1 MVCRSSHA
9 LRAAAL
15 LAVALLV
22 VTPAV
27 APADAAPPPEPV
39 CGVCD
44 VSFDRAVADAGGPD
58 VNVSRSTLDVHVHE
72 NGSARFVVR
81 NHLRGDGT
89 AWVRN
94 NTAAVAEDLTYSE
107 HGLVTDR
114 TDLAVRVAG
123 DTAVVTYTA
132 TDFARSGVGG
142 VLLVDAFRDTRSTG
156 WEVNA
161 REFALHAPD
170 GWTFTAGP
178 TAGDRGTATWTGRE
192 SVDDDFVAFA
202 PDDGLV
208 SDAATQVTL
217 VVETGPQFLVNA
229 ALALAVPLVLLA
241 GAFHGFRS
249 VVDAVGAPA
258 DASRLGAAV
267 AALGGVVTAALVASG
282 SASSYFMVYATA
294 PLFAAVTAVV
304 VGGLAATGGLRTD
317 RRLAAAAVGT
327 PLLLGTVA
335 AVVGA
340 NAQPAVGLRTVGRA
354 LASGLLAAQA
364 WLFAVVAADWRGVT
378 AGWWRV
384 PVALAAPLVGVV
396 ALLGPAALLSPI
408 AATWFFLLFAAGL
421 PAYLLGAAVAP
432 RLRSV

>member
-1 MVCRSSHA
+1 M
-9 LRAAAL
+9 

-22 VTPAV
+22 VQPAV

-44 VSFDRAVADAGGPD
+44 VPFDRAVADAGGPD
-58 VNVSRSTLDVHVHE
+58 VNVSRSTLDVYVRE

-81 NHLRGDGT
+81 NRLRGDGT
-89 AWVRN
+89 AWVHN
-94 NTAAVAEDLTYSE
+94 NTGAVAEDLTYSE

-114 TDLAVRVAG
+114 TDLAVRMVE
-123 DTAVVTYTA
+123 DVAVVTFTVR
-132 TDFARSGVGG
+132 DFARDGFGD
-142 VLLVDAFRDTRSTG
+142 VLLVDAFRETDSTG

-178 TAGDRGTATWTGRE
+178 EPGDGGTATWTGRE

-208 SDAATQVTL
+208 PTAATQVTV

-241 GAFHGFRS
+241 GVFHGFRS
-249 VVDAVGAPA
+249 VVDAVGAPE

-267 AALGGVVTAALVASG
+267 AVLGGVVTVALVASG
-282 SASSYFMVYATA
+282 SVSTYFVVYATA

-304 VGGLAATGGLRTD
+304 VGGLAAAGRLRTD

-327 PLLLGTVA
+327 PLLLGA
-335 AVVGA
+335 ISAVVGA

-354 LASGLLAAQA
+354 LAGGLLAAQA
-364 WLFAVVAADWRGVT
+364 WLFAAVAADWRGVT

-384 PVALAAPLVGVV
+384 LGTLVAPLVGVV

-408 AATWFFLLFAAGL
+408 AATWFLLLFAAGL
-421 PAYLLGAAVAP
+421 PAYLLGAAVGP